1 MSKRTHDP
9 RRLDVAAACADAASL
24 AGAWPLGAFERL
36 REPGAAPP
44 VDGGEPVTWSARFEQ
59 RAVHGAAP
67 QRRLHLQ
74 ATACVPR
81 ECQRCLQPV
90 QLVLAVDRSLRF
102 VDDEATAAA
111 LDPDSEEDVLV
122 AERPFDLQAL
132 VEDELLLA
140 MPLVPL
146 HDACPMPLPGGA
158 AADAAPEPDAAHPF
172 AALAALRRGQGH

>member
-24 AGAWPLGAFERL
+24 AGEWPLGAFARL
-36 REPGAAPP
+36 LEPGARPP
-44 VDGGEPVTWSARFEQ
+44 GDGAAVTWSARFEQ
-59 RAVHGAAP
+59 RPVPGAPP

-74 ATACVPR
+74 ATAGVIR

-90 QLVLAVDRSLRF
+90 RLALAVDRPLRF

-111 LDPDSEEDVLV
+111 LDADCEEDVLV

-146 HDACPMPLPGGA
+146 HEACSMPLTSGA
-158 AADAAPEPDAAHPF
+158 SGSAPEPDAVHPF
-172 AALAALRRGQGH
+172 AALAALRGGRKH